1 MSGLDR
7 KSNGKP
13 ALREQCYVCMM
24 ALTDAP
30 PPDEARLGEIHAEH
44 LDFLVALERRGVLF
58 AAGPFVDEN
67 GVRQGGGM
75 LIIRAKTRAEAEQ
88 IAFAE
93 PYTKAGIRAMTV
105 LPWQR
110 NEGSLQLRIRF
121 ADGVAEIDNRTY
133 ALTVPE

>member
-1 MSGLDR
+1 MSGLNRHSD
-7 KSNGKP
+7 GKP
-13 ALREQCYVCMM
+13 TLREQCYVCMM

-30 PPDEARLGEIHAEH
+30 PPDEAQRAEIHAKH
-44 LDFLVALERRGVLF
+44 LDFLLDLERRGILF
-58 AAGPFVDEN
+58 AAGPFIDEN

-75 LIIRAKTRAEAEQ
+75 LIIRANTRAEAEQ

-93 PYTKAGIRAMTV
+93 PYTMAGMRAMTV

-110 NEGSLQLRIRF
+110 NEGTLQLRIRF

-133 ALTVPE
+133 ALTVPD

>member
-1 MSGLDR
+1 MNGLNSKPD
-7 KSNGKP
+7 GKP

-30 PPDEARLGEIHAEH
+30 PPTEPRRAEIHAKH
-44 LDFLVALERRGVLF
+44 LDFLLDLERRSILF
-58 AAGPFVDEN
+58 AAGPFIDEN

-88 IAFAE
+88 IAGAE
-93 PYTKAGIRAMTV
+93 PYTMAGMRAMTV

-110 NEGSLQLRIRF
+110 NEGTLQLRIRF

-133 ALTVPE
+133 ALTIPG